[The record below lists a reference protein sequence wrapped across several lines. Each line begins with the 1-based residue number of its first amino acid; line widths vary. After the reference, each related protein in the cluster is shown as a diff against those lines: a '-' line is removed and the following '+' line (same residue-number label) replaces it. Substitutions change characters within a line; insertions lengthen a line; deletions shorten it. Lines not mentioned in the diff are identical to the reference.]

1 MRELALYVT
10 HFPCLLFTMKH
21 VFWVHLVGRFW
32 SLSWGGSRALSSPL
46 ARVESLPR
54 RSPGG
59 STQFQH
65 QPTWARLIV
74 GTWTGCVHL
83 LMDAGLSST
92 IWRLSECQWSPI
104 QEPPIWSIRGLYTLW
119 RRMLPRGYPRTHC
132 WYAGRHSCWGPCL
145 ELSHL
150 GHSVNVVVLSNST

>member
-1 MRELALYVT
+1 MWELALYVT

-32 SLSWGGSRALSSPL
+32 SFSWGGSCALSSPL

-65 QPTWARLIV
+65 QPTWAWLIV
-74 GTWTGCVHL
+74 GIEQDAYTYSWTPDCQAQFGALVSVS
-83 LMDAGLSST
+83 GVPYKSPP
-92 IWRLSECQWSPI
+92 SEVS
-104 QEPPIWSIRGLYTLW
+104 EDF
-119 RRMLPRGYPRTHC
+119 THC
-132 WYAGRHSCWGPCL
+132 DEGCCPEDIHVPTVDMQVDIVVEDHVWSSPTWG
-145 ELSHL
+145 
-150 GHSVNVVVLSNST
+150 TQ